1 MKTITIEKQDGV
13 TAMSEDVGMAVAL
26 LRNGTYTVTIKR
38 QRESTASQN
47 ALLWM
52 WVNAIARETG
62 DKADDIYKWLCHE
75 LLPHE
80 VSVMGERV
88 MVDGNPNDL
97 GKAQMSAFLDL
108 VRNWVWQKTGIRL
121 PQPGDRLFDQFKAKY
136 G

>member
-38 QRESTASQN
+38 QRESTAAQN

-88 MVDGNPNDL
+88 MVDGNPKDL

-121 PQPGDRLFDQFKAKY
+121 PQPGDRLFEQFKAKY

>member
-1 MKTITIEKQDGV
+1 MKTITIEKQDGA

-62 DKADDIYKWLCHE
+62 DKADDIYKWICHE

-88 MVDGNPNDL
+88 TVDGNPKDL

>member
-1 MKTITIEKQDGV
+1 MKTITIEKQDGA
-13 TAMSEDVGMAVAL
+13 TAMSEDVGMAVEL

-38 QRESTASQN
+38 QREGTASQN

-75 LLPHE
+75 LFPHE

-88 MVDGNPNDL
+88 MVDGNPKDL

>member
-62 DKADDIYKWLCHE
+62 DKADDIYKWICHE

-88 MVDGNPNDL
+88 MVDGNPKDL

-108 VRNWVWQKTGIRL
+108 VRNWVWQATGIRL
-121 PQPGDRLFDQFKAKY
+121 PQPGDRLFEQFKAKY